1 MHAHPSQLE
10 QSTLSAQLNESN
22 PLNPALFDDF
32 QAFKEEAEKIF
43 ILHKLHQYDWNMSR
57 TAEHIG
63 IQRGHL
69 YNKLEKYGLRR
80 GQDHEESAG

>member
-1 MHAHPSQLE
+1 LPSTQII
-10 QSTLSAQLNESN
+10 ASN
-22 PLNPALFDDF
+22 PLDPALFDDF

-43 ILHKLHQYDWNMSR
+43 IVHKLQQFDWNMSR

-80 GQDHEESAG
+80 GQENEEGYL